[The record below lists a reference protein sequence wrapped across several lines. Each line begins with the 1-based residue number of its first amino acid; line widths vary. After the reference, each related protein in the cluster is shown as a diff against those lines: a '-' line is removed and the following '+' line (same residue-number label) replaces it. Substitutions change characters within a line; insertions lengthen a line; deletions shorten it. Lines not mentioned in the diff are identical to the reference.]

1 MEIKRASQRPFDGNP
16 YTRLAIAMCP
26 AEGILRAAG
35 YDVTGAELP
44 EPVTQLSEVERAPS
58 LQPA

>member
-1 MEIKRASQRPFDGNP
+1 VRPPVLNP

-26 AEGILRAAG
+26 AEGILRAVG

-44 EPVTQLSEVERAPS
+44 KPVTQLSEVERAPR